1 MHKISKDIK
10 KWTLDK
16 SKYSKSDLE
25 VIEITNFPLS
35 MGYRGCAQKR
45 TRRLQANGGFV
56 DKQDNRII

>member
-25 VIEITNFPLS
+25 VSTVFLME
-35 MGYRGCAQKR
+35 
-45 TRRLQANGGFV
+45 
-56 DKQDNRII
+56 RILRETGAPSTFYHSESCL